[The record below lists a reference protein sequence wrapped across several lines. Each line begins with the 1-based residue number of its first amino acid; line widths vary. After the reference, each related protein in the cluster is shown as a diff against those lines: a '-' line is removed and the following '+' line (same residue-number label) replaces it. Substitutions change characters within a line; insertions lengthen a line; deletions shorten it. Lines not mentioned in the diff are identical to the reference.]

1 MIFVS
6 INLNNDLITTS
17 FYTYDNFSFRI
28 IYVKMSLNHQEPD
41 QQELD
46 QQEIDQQEI
55 DQQEPDQQDPDINIH
70 LKYRKR
76 KKYFETTSRS
86 SINISKANLREAT
99 AKLNVF
105 YKQYNLELAS
115 VVLRETDSEAE
126 PFEMTIVEKVEESK
140 PKKIKTIDA
149 VKIKDTAHISE
160 KNYKMIHEYCNE
172 FIPPISSVITMTRL
186 LNGAFTIYENKFG
199 YFNNIKE
206 KLYFI
211 MRYYL
216 KYNENF
222 FQENVV
228 KIKICADGFQATK
241 KGRTLLNVSF
251 SIIHGRTN
259 PYSSDGHFLI
269 GNLDS

>member
-140 PKKIKTIDA
+140 PKK
-149 VKIKDTAHISE
+149 
-160 KNYKMIHEYCNE
+160 N
-172 FIPPISSVITMTRL
+172 
-186 LNGAFTIYENKFG
+186 
-199 YFNNIKE
+199 
-206 KLYFI
+206 
-211 MRYYL
+211 
-216 KYNENF
+216 
-222 FQENVV
+222 
-228 KIKICADGFQATK
+228 
-241 KGRTLLNVSF
+241 
-251 SIIHGRTN
+251 
-259 PYSSDGHFLI
+259 
-269 GNLDS
+269 